1 MTDKIPKS
9 EIATFSKERLA
20 KAVEAKWA
28 AYPSDQRHIELAKAL
43 SEHLGRPISP
53 SQAKGWLSG
62 IKPGSDMLIAIAQVL
77 KRVLEYF
84 YE

>member
-1 MTDKIPKS
+1 MENTIP
-9 EIATFSKERLA
+9 TFSKEKLIRA
-20 KAVEAKWA
+20 AESKWA
-28 AYPSDQRHIELAKAL
+28 TCPSDRVHIELADAL
-43 SEHLGRPISP
+43 SGHLGRPISA

-77 KRVLEYF
+77 GRQLEYF